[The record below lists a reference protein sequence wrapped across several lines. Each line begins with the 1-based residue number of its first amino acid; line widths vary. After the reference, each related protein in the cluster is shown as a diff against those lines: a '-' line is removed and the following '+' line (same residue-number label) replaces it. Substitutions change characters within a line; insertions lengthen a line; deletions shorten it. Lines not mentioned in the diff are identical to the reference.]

1 MNKKILF
8 LTIHLPY
15 PPDSGASMYNTYRVL
30 ELLRQ
35 SNQIFLASLLK
46 HNDKSNTGK
55 FLQETGIEEYYFEE
69 LNIERTKSATVKSFI
84 KGVPLNVFRN
94 SSKNFHQKIRS
105 IANQYDILWVDHYE
119 AFQYVPEEFKGKVI
133 LRAHNAWHVMWRRY
147 AEVAGNLAHKIF
159 ASIESKR
166 VAKVE
171 RKCCDRAD
179 LVLCASSD
187 GEFLEPD
194 LTVRA
199 KKFRE
204 FMFLGDDCQ
213 LNLPVPA
220 YETLEDALIY
230 VGTLSWEANVD
241 GLLWFVQG
249 CWQELRQQYPELTL
263 YLIGSNP
270 DPRLMQLAEIHQGI
284 VLTGFVE
291 NLEEYFTRC
300 KINIIPLR
308 FGSGIKVKLINGLY
322 RGIPI
327 VTTDTGIE
335 SIPVKPGEDLLV
347 ANNHQTMI
355 ESISGLLKDA
365 QHWKSISDNAR
376 STARDQFTWE
386 QLSTKL
392 DGVLKELER

>member
-1 MNKKILF
+1 M
-8 LTIHLPY
+8 
-15 PPDSGASMYNTYRVL
+15 
-30 ELLRQ
+30 
-35 SNQIFLASLLK
+35 
-46 HNDKSNTGK
+46 
-55 FLQETGIEEYYFEE
+55 
-69 LNIERTKSATVKSFI
+69 VKSFI

-94 SSKNFHQKIRS
+94 SSKTFHQKISS
-105 IANQYDILWVDHYE
+105 IADQFDILWVDHYE
-119 AFQYVPEEFKGKVI
+119 AFQYVPEGFNGKVI

-147 AEVAGNLAHKIF
+147 AEVAGNLTHRIF

-171 RKCCDRAD
+171 RKCCERAD
-179 LVLCASSD
+179 LILCASSD
-187 GEFLEPD
+187 GEFLEPN
-194 LTVRA
+194 LAARA

-213 LNLPVPA
+213 LNLPVPE

-249 CWQELRQQYPELTL
+249 CWQELRKQYPEMTL

-270 DPRLMQLAEIHQGI
+270 DPRLMQLAENHHGI

-308 FGSGIKVKLINGLY
+308 FGSGIKVKVINGLY

-347 ANNHQTMI
+347 ANNHQAMI
-355 ESISGLLKDA
+355 ESISGLLRDA
-365 QHWKSISDNAR
+365 RHWKSISDNAR
-376 STARDQFTWE
+376 SAARDQFTWE
-386 QLSTKL
+386 QLSNKL
-392 DGVLKELER
+392 DGVLKELEE